1 MKNRFFNIIWILVC
15 CFNLILFLQFPV
27 LQATV
32 FAEETEQ
39 TDFVTILCGNGETTQ
54 IENHVFQSGAKNP
67 YVTCK
72 EMYDAK
78 HLIMQNKNN
87 GIAFVPGG
95 PGAGSAYYDIYIT
108 KNAGKTWSKFPSY
121 FQVANSLMTVFAL
134 GERIIIFNHVAAGVS
149 ISVQEFFLKENNA
162 YFKTELTRW
171 SEERTPSNVIY
182 KGENTFQIFFTDGT
196 EITYTLP
203 QQTVGVCGEDAV
215 WELQDNGTLVISG
228 SGAMTDYSESNPAPW
243 QHLREKIMAVTIEQG
258 ITHIGANAFQGCIQ
272 LQAVMIANS
281 VMNIGQAAFTD
292 CDQLNLIH
300 YMDGTKTDWQQITI
314 AEQNDS
320 LLQTELCCQYDNQT
334 YLYPFLSCHRGDING
349 DNNIAVE
356 DAVEML
362 TAYAKRA
369 AGLSDTLSV
378 YQEKAADVDGDG
390 QITVEDAVHTLNYYA
405 KKAAGMTTSWEDV
418 GVFWSSPLTGYTA
431 YDLMSVN
438 RADFLSGVNW
448 DFVETG
454 TGTKSPFFFGYTIS
468 YYNAY
473 YSYTDFTAEKIQY
486 PKSIQIEYGNITTNT
501 QVGMSY
507 SELIAAMGKPDD
519 YSYSGENG
527 RDIVSYNME
536 HAIIKLF
543 LDSHAVSEGL
553 PGDCSVI
560 DQEEADKKL
569 ATQNPLILS
578 AQINSIS

>member
-54 IENHVFQSGAKNP
+54 IENHVFQSRSGTS
-67 YVTCK
+67 YCK
-72 EMYDAK
+72 ELYDAK
-78 HLIMQNKNN
+78 YLVMQDKNN
-87 GIAFVPGG
+87 GVAFVKQEGA
-95 PGAGSAYYDIYIT
+95 AGSMYYYIYTT
-108 KNAGKTWSKFPSY
+108 KDSGKTWSVLPSY
-121 FQVANSLMTVFAL
+121 FRIPSGFMNVFAV
-134 GERIIIFNHVAAGVS
+134 GERIILICNYGSPNCVS
-149 ISVQEFFLKENNA
+149 VSEFFVKENNTH
-162 YFKTELTRW
+162 FSTELISW
-171 SEERTPSNVIY
+171 EEILMSDVIH

-281 VMNIGQAAFTD
+281 VMNIGQAAFAD

-454 TGTKSPFFFGYTIS
+454 TGTKSPLFFGYTIS

-473 YSYTDFTAEKIQY
+473 YSYTGFTAEKIQY
-486 PKSIQIEYGNITTNT
+486 PKSIRIEYGNITANT

-536 HAIIKLF
+536 PAIIRLF

-578 AQINSIS
+578 AQINSIN